1 MTKVRSACVHKKR
14 SVIKFFLLKITQG
27 CIGTSSKLLSLC
39 LFPTFAILNILGRN
53 FLHSVY
59 LYAFL
64 YFSNFDVTVQWQ
76 VSQPLLSSPC
86 SRNLPKAGHHY
97 PH

>member
-1 MTKVRSACVHKKR
+1 MTKVRGACVHKKR
-14 SVIKFFLLKITQG
+14 SAMFFLLKMTQG
-27 CIGTSSKLLSLC
+27 CIGTSSKFYSLC
-39 LFPTFAILNILGRN
+39 LFPSFAILNILCRN
-53 FLHSVY
+53 ILHGVY
-59 LYAFL
+59 LYTFL
-64 YFSNFDVTVQWQ
+64 YFSNFDGAVQWQ